1 MTKAKKQQVQE
12 EVVSKAEAEAIVNE
26 LTLDLQRVQAD
37 FINFRRRAEED
48 KTRALQAGKE
58 QSIYAIL
65 PVLDNIERAIAHE
78 PEDIKEHPWV
88 KGVSA
93 IATQLE
99 SQLESIGLRKI
110 GVIGEPFDPIKHE
123 AVSMDEADG
132 ETEVIAAVAQTGYQ
146 FGDTIIRP
154 AIVQVTKQ

>member
-12 EVVSKAEAEAIVNE
+12 EMVSKAEAEAIVNE
-26 LTLDLQRVQAD
+26 LTQDLQRVQAD
-37 FINFRRRAEED
+37 FMNFRRRAEED

-93 IATQLE
+93 IAAQLE

-110 GVIGEPFDPIKHE
+110 GVIGDPFDPTKHE

-146 FGDTIIRP
+146 FGDTIIRH